1 MAPSWTE
8 ATSGGAASLSS
19 DILSTALRPIAWGR
33 VLSFGRPSSEAFS
46 MRSSS
51 RRASESSM
59 SLLLKEVTVGE
70 QRGRAARMDE
80 DDILILRPAPA
91 LHQRDQPRQPLARID
106 RVEHQPL
113 EPRAEPD
120 R

>member
-33 VLSFGRPSSEAFS
+33 VLSFGRPSSTALS

-59 SLLLKEVTVGE
+59 SLLLKEVTIGE
-70 QRGRAARMDE
+70 QRGRAAGVNEHDV
-80 DDILILRPAPA
+80 LILRPATA
-91 LHQRDQPRQPLARID
+91 AHQRDQAGQPQAPEARQSLGEINHSRKA
-106 RVEHQPL
+106 
-113 EPRAEPD
+113 
-120 R
+120 